1 MFLLTVHD
9 CSRKTP
15 GFNFRKETIPMNFQ
29 NLEYLIEISNC
40 GSISAAAKRLFVTQ
54 PYLSKVL
61 RETEKEYGL
70 TIFTRGKN
78 GIIPTESGRLFL
90 DMSRDLI
97 EHAKHFKTTFKEH
110 SEAYRLRVSSSSC
123 SHSSDAFIRM
133 VNSLADTPFRFFYR
147 EMTGNEVI
155 EDVYT
160 NRADIGFIMYP
171 AHKAD
176 KIQELLTFRHLE
188 ARPLFQSPTQFFCRV
203 GHPILKELDNL
214 TPEKLY
220 QYNFV
225 LYPSESTKTRAA
237 ESVYNDETL
246 QLIHWNRISQVI
258 YVNSRALLHNVIQRS
273 DYLGIGLI
281 PMREQVE
288 NYNIVS
294 FPLPDWMRPEADR
307 YGDFIS
313 AYIFQKGIQLP
324 KAARAYITFLEQF
337 YGPDSGYEEEC
348 SKNKSL

>member
-1 MFLLTVHD
+1 
-9 CSRKTP
+9 
-15 GFNFRKETIPMNFQ
+15 
-29 NLEYLIEISNC
+29 
-40 GSISAAAKRLFVTQ
+40 
-54 PYLSKVL
+54 
-61 RETEKEYGL
+61 
-70 TIFTRGKN
+70 
-78 GIIPTESGRLFL
+78 
-90 DMSRDLI
+90 
-97 EHAKHFKTTFKEH
+97 
-110 SEAYRLRVSSSSC
+110 
-123 SHSSDAFIRM
+123 
-133 VNSLADTPFRFFYR
+133 
-147 EMTGNEVI
+147 
-155 EDVYT
+155 
-160 NRADIGFIMYP
+160 MYP

-273 DYLGIGLI
+273 DYLGIGMI

>member
-9 CSRKTP
+9 CSSKTP

-225 LYPSESTKTRAA
+225 LYPSESTKTRAV

-246 QLIHWNRISQVI
+246 QLIHWNRI
-258 YVNSRALLHNVIQRS
+258 VNI
-273 DYLGIGLI
+273 
-281 PMREQVE
+281 
-288 NYNIVS
+288 
-294 FPLPDWMRPEADR
+294 
-307 YGDFIS
+307 
-313 AYIFQKGIQLP
+313 K
-324 KAARAYITFLEQF
+324 ITMAT
-337 YGPDSGYEEEC
+337 YSI
-348 SKNKSL
+348 

>member
-1 MFLLTVHD
+1 
-9 CSRKTP
+9 
-15 GFNFRKETIPMNFQ
+15 MNFQ

-225 LYPSESTKTRAA
+225 
-237 ESVYNDETL
+237 
-246 QLIHWNRISQVI
+246 Q
-258 YVNSRALLHNVIQRS
+258 
-273 DYLGIGLI
+273 
-281 PMREQVE
+281 
-288 NYNIVS
+288 
-294 FPLPDWMRPEADR
+294 
-307 YGDFIS
+307 
-313 AYIFQKGIQLP
+313 
-324 KAARAYITFLEQF
+324 ARAQRP
-337 YGPDSGYEEEC
+337 GPRRAFTMTRRC
-348 SKNKSL
+348 SSSTGTGSPRSSMSTAAPCSTT

>member
-1 MFLLTVHD
+1 
-9 CSRKTP
+9 
-15 GFNFRKETIPMNFQ
+15 
-29 NLEYLIEISNC
+29 
-40 GSISAAAKRLFVTQ
+40 
-54 PYLSKVL
+54 
-61 RETEKEYGL
+61 
-70 TIFTRGKN
+70 
-78 GIIPTESGRLFL
+78 
-90 DMSRDLI
+90 MSRDLI

-176 KIQELLTFRHLE
+176 KIQEILTFRHLE

-237 ESVYNDETL
+237 ESVYNDKTL
-246 QLIHWNRISQVI
+246 QLINWNRISQVI

-294 FPLPDWMRPEADR
+294 FPLPDWMQPEADR
-307 YGDFIS
+307 YGDYIS

-337 YGPDSGYEEEC
+337 YGPNSGYEEEC
-348 SKNKSL
+348 SENKNL

>member
-1 MFLLTVHD
+1 
-9 CSRKTP
+9 
-15 GFNFRKETIPMNFQ
+15 MNLQ
-29 NLEYLIEISNC
+29 NMEYLIEISNC

-97 EHAKHFKTTFKEH
+97 EHAKHFKT
-110 SEAYRLRVSSSSC
+110 
-123 SHSSDAFIRM
+123 
-133 VNSLADTPFRFFYR
+133 
-147 EMTGNEVI
+147 
-155 EDVYT
+155 
-160 NRADIGFIMYP
+160 
-171 AHKAD
+171 
-176 KIQELLTFRHLE
+176 TFRHLE

-273 DYLGIGLI
+273 DYLGIGMI

>member
-1 MFLLTVHD
+1 
-9 CSRKTP
+9 
-15 GFNFRKETIPMNFQ
+15 MNLQ
-29 NLEYLIEISNC
+29 NMEYLIEISNC

-147 EMTGNEVI
+147 EMTVNEVI

-160 NRADIGFIMYP
+160 NRADIGFIIYP

-176 KIQELLTFRHLE
+176 KIQDLLTFRHLE

-273 DYLGIGLI
+273 DYLGIGMI